1 MLIIGE
7 RINTS
12 REAIARAVGSR
23 DANFIKNEAL
33 KQIKAGANMI
43 DLNAGSFLPDDT
55 PHLKWLVETVQDAVD
70 IPLSLDSPN
79 PQAISAAL
87 EVHQGKVLINSI
99 SAETERFNSL
109 INLIKQYKCPAVAL
123 CLDEK
128 GIPNNEEDRLKI
140 ATDLIERLDR
150 EGGLSPDDIYLD
162 PIVSALSAD
171 WKSGKLGGEKAGLEV
186 KGTSI
191 RN

>member
-87 EVHQGKVLINSI
+87 EVHQGN
-99 SAETERFNSL
+99 
-109 INLIKQYKCPAVAL
+109 
-123 CLDEK
+123 K
-128 GIPNNEEDRLKI
+128 GDVHK
-140 ATDLIERLDR
+140 
-150 EGGLSPDDIYLD
+150 
-162 PIVSALSAD
+162 
-171 WKSGKLGGEKAGLEV
+171 KLR
-186 KGTSI
+186 S
-191 RN
+191 